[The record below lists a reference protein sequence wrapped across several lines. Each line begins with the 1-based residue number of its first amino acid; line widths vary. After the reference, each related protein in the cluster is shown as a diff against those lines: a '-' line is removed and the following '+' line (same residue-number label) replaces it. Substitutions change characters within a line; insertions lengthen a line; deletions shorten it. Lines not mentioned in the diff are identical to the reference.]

1 MAVALQDQTIKAVL
15 ILENEDDETFF
26 NRAKVVADPEEHLLT
41 IISEL
46 QQLHPWYCLYLWL
59 FSLEFT

>member
-26 NRAKVVADPEEHLLT
+26 NRAKVVADRIVDGQKTDVDLVSGAT
-41 IISEL
+41 YSSAASRT
-46 QQLHPWYCLYLWL
+46 Q
-59 FSLEFT
+59 